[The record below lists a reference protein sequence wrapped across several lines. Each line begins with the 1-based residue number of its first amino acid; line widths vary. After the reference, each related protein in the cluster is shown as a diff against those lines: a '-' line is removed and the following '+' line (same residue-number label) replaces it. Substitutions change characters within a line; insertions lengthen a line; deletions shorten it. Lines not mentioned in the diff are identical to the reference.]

1 MNRTGISLGV
11 RITPTT
17 LIINEET
24 RRTTIFKRMSKQ
36 KSTG

>member
-1 MNRTGISLGV
+1 MSRKRISLGAGM
-11 RITPTT
+11 TPTAV
-17 LIINEET
+17 IINEET

>member
-1 MNRTGISLGV
+1 MNRKRISLGV
-11 RITPTT
+11 RMTPTA
-17 LIINEET
+17 LIINKET